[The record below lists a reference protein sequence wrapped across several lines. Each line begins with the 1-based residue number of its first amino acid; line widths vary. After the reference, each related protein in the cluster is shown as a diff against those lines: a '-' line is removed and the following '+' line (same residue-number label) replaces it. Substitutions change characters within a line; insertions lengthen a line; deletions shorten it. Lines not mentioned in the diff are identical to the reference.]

1 MFWLIMLFV
10 ISTLVGIRIYAMT
23 DMDNQAVPIILLEQQ

>member
-10 ISTLVGIRIYAMT
+10 ISTLVGIRIYTMT
-23 DMDNQAVPIILLEQQ
+23 DMDNQAVPIILQK